1 MEFIVNSPYRMLFFY
16 FCCVWHN
23 STTMGRRRIEEMPET
38 VTDNRS
44 KSFLIYNFRFGD
56 LRAAQLPE
64 YGRSSLRGTWRSTSY
79 LVALFYSHSS
89 FNSFVSRYSEG
100 KFKVFCF
107 FFWCD
112 EIGSWKHDAWLKCL
126 TTFAH
131 VRCRRSFSGS
141 VSLFRPFPI
150 HHQAIYRWVVRPFV
164 NGEEF
169 QLAGSRLDW
178 ENVCAAKESGRKEVS
193 NTI

>member
-79 LVALFYSHSS
+79 LAALFYSHSS

-100 KFKVFCF
+100 KFKVF
-107 FFWCD
+107 FWCD
-112 EIGSWKHDAWLKCL
+112 EIGSWTHDAWLKCL
-126 TTFAH
+126 TTSAH
-131 VRCRRSFSGS
+131 VRCRRSFFGFCFPFSS
-141 VSLFRPFPI
+141 VSHPSQSHLSMSRPSVCEWGGI
-150 HHQAIYRWVVRPFV
+150 SAGWKSTGVR
-164 NGEEF
+164 EC
-169 QLAGSRLDW
+169 
-178 ENVCAAKESGRKEVS
+178 VCSKRVRKEGS
-193 NTI
+193 E